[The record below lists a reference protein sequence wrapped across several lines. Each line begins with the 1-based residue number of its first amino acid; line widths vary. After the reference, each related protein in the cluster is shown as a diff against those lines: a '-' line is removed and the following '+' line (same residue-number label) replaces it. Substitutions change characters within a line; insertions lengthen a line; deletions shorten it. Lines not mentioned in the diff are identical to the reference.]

1 MYSHVLQHG
10 TTTFDIG
17 FTFGTFN
24 LNKNVKLRENQLD
37 RRSDFKIVD
46 FLGVGANGAVYN
58 VNHLQTGNR

>member
-1 MYSHVLQHG
+1 MYSHVLQSG

-24 LNKNVKLRENQLD
+24 LNKNAKLRDNHLD

-58 VNHLQTGNR
+58 VNHLQTNQR

>member
-1 MYSHVLQHG
+1 MYSHVLQSG

-24 LNKNVKLRENQLD
+24 LSKNAKLRENHLD
-37 RRSDFKIVD
+37 RRADFKIVD

-58 VNHLQTGNR
+58 VNHLQTNQR